1 MDVSKIAESYNDYLI
16 EMRRYF
22 HAHPEVS
29 EKEYETSKVIK
40 AELDKYGIEW
50 RPCGMETGILATI
63 KGAKPGKTVL
73 LRADM
78 DALTI
83 QEETGVDYVSQNEG
97 IMHACGHDCHISTLL
112 TAARVLNDHKDEL
125 CGTVKLA
132 FQPAEE
138 VATGAAAMIAEGAL
152 DGVDGC
158 FAIHVWSDVDAGT
171 VSIEHG
177 PRMAAADR
185 FVIDVHGRGGH
196 GSAPHQCVDAVVVT
210 AAICHNLQEVV
221 SREFCPADAAVLT
234 LGRMESGSRWNI
246 IAEYGSLEGTTRYYK
261 TEYTEKFKEAIERVA
276 TQTAAA
282 YRAEATVN
290 YIHLI
295 PPTVNEDS
303 FTDMAIEAAKKAIG
317 EDCLF
322 HLPAVTGGEDF
333 SRFLEQKP
341 GAIAFMGVRNE
352 AKGACWAQHH
362 CKYNVDEDA
371 LINSV
376 KMYVQ
381 VAMDFNA
388 GK

>member
-1 MDVSKIAESYNDYLI
+1 MNLNQIAQSYNDYLI
-16 EMRRYF
+16 TMRRYF

-29 EKEYETSKVIK
+29 GKEYETSKVIK

-63 KGAKPGKTVL
+63 KGAKPGKTIL
-73 LRADM
+73 LRADI
-78 DALTI
+78 DALTV
-83 QEETGVDYVSQNEG
+83 QEETGVDYASQNEG

-112 TAARVLNDHKDEL
+112 TAARVLNDIKDEL

-138 VATGAAAMIAEGAL
+138 IASGAATMIEMGAM

-158 FAIHVWSDVDAGT
+158 FGIHVWSDVPAGT
-171 VSIEHG
+171 VSIEPG
-177 PRMAAADR
+177 PRMAATDR
-185 FVIDVHGRGGH
+185 FTINVHGRGGH
-196 GSAPHQCVDAVVVT
+196 GSAPHQCIDAVVVT

-221 SREFCPADAAVLT
+221 SREFCPADAAVLSV
-234 LGRMESGSRWNI
+234 GSMQSGSRWNV
-246 IAEYGSLEGTTRYYK
+246 IAEYGTLEGTTRYYK
-261 TEYTEKFKEAIERVA
+261 PEYTEKFKEAIERVA

-282 YRAEATVN
+282 YRAEATVD

-295 PPTVNEDS
+295 PPTVNDDD
-303 FTDMAIEAAKKAIG
+303 FTEMAAKAAQKALG
-317 EDCLF
+317 EDALF
-322 HLPAVTGGEDF
+322 HLPALTGGEDF
-333 SRFLEQKP
+333 ARFLEKAP
-341 GAIAFMGVRNE
+341 GALAFIGVRNE
-352 AKGACWAQHH
+352 EKGACWAQHH

-381 VAMDFNA
+381 VAMDFNS
-388 GK
+388 GC

>member
-1 MDVSKIAESYNDYLI
+1 
-16 EMRRYF
+16 
-22 HAHPEVS
+22 
-29 EKEYETSKVIK
+29 
-40 AELDKYGIEW
+40 
-50 RPCGMETGILATI
+50 
-63 KGAKPGKTVL
+63 
-73 LRADM
+73 
-78 DALTI
+78 
-83 QEETGVDYVSQNEG
+83 
-97 IMHACGHDCHISTLL
+97 
-112 TAARVLNDHKDEL
+112 
-125 CGTVKLA
+125 
-132 FQPAEE
+132 
-138 VATGAAAMIAEGAL
+138 
-152 DGVDGC
+152 
-158 FAIHVWSDVDAGT
+158 
-171 VSIEHG
+171 
-177 PRMAAADR
+177 
-185 FVIDVHGRGGH
+185 
-196 GSAPHQCVDAVVVT
+196 
-210 AAICHNLQEVV
+210 
-221 SREFCPADAAVLT
+221 
-234 LGRMESGSRWNI
+234 MESGSRWNI

-303 FTDMAIEAAKKAIG
+303 FTDMAIKAAKTALG